1 MLKRVGIYD
10 KRDTRF
16 DWLSGGMKRRFMLA
30 RALITDPDLL
40 ILDEPTAGVDVQLR
54 HELWETIV
62 DLNDSGT
69 TILLTTHYIE
79 EAERLCDEVAIL
91 DSGSV
96 IEVASPEELMDR
108 GTDDIVVQLRDPPTA
123 VPDFAADDDRVEA
136 VELDGTRL
144 VVTAQ
149 QGGLVAPDVVQAL
162 DRQGHEI
169 VDLEISRTSLEEVFV
184 EMTRQGRRPRHR
196 GGRTMSLTS
205 LDVTGF
211 YALLRREVLRFVRR
225 PRNTFVPPFITNVL
239 YFSVFGV
246 ILGERINEIAGVPY
260 ILFILPGLIVLG
272 AVSNA
277 FENASF
283 SIFHGRWNRYI
294 EEALTS
300 PLSYTSMVG
309 AYVLSSATRGVL
321 VGALVALIGMVFT
334 TVGVAQPF
342 YLVAF
347 MLVITLLFAGLGV
360 VGGLWADD
368 FDDLTMMNQ
377 FILRPLVFFGG
388 VFYSLNEIPATFQ
401 QASLLNPM
409 IYMVN
414 GVRYGFLGVTEVDPN
429 LSLGVLTALTLG
441 VVGLNVVLFRRGYGL
456 TD

>member
-1 MLKRVGIYD
+1 MASAIEIRDLTKSYGDVRALDGVDLDVPEGSFFGLLGPNGAGKTTFINILVGLVRKTGGEASVFGYDVEDDYREARDRIGLAPQEFNVDRFFPIREVLEHKAGYHGIPHDEAAARADEVLKRVGIYD

-123 VPDFAADDDRVEA
+123 VPDFTADDDRVEA

-162 DRQGHEI
+162 DRAGHEI

-184 EMTRQGRRPRHR
+184 EMTRQGE
-196 GGRTMSLTS
+196 GRAT
-205 LDVTGF
+205 
-211 YALLRREVLRFVRR
+211 AEV
-225 PRNTFVPPFITNVL
+225 
-239 YFSVFGV
+239 
-246 ILGERINEIAGVPY
+246 E
-260 ILFILPGLIVLG
+260 
-272 AVSNA
+272 
-277 FENASF
+277 
-283 SIFHGRWNRYI
+283 
-294 EEALTS
+294 
-300 PLSYTSMVG
+300 
-309 AYVLSSATRGVL
+309 
-321 VGALVALIGMVFT
+321 
-334 TVGVAQPF
+334 Q
-342 YLVAF
+342 
-347 MLVITLLFAGLGV
+347 
-360 VGGLWADD
+360 
-368 FDDLTMMNQ
+368 
-377 FILRPLVFFGG
+377 
-388 VFYSLNEIPATFQ
+388 
-401 QASLLNPM
+401 
-409 IYMVN
+409 
-414 GVRYGFLGVTEVDPN
+414 
-429 LSLGVLTALTLG
+429 
-441 VVGLNVVLFRRGYGL
+441 
-456 TD
+456 

>member
-1 MLKRVGIYD
+1 MASAIEIRDLTKSYGDVRALDGVDLDVPEGSFFGLLGPNGAGKTTFINILVGLVRKTGGEASVFGYDVEDDYREARDRIGLAPQEFNVDRFFPIREVLEHKAGYHGIPHDEAAERADEVLKRVGIYD

-123 VPDFAADDDRVEA
+123 VPDFAADDDRVDA

-184 EMTRQGRRPRHR
+184 EMTRQGE
-196 GGRTMSLTS
+196 GRAT
-205 LDVTGF
+205 
-211 YALLRREVLRFVRR
+211 AEV
-225 PRNTFVPPFITNVL
+225 
-239 YFSVFGV
+239 
-246 ILGERINEIAGVPY
+246 E
-260 ILFILPGLIVLG
+260 
-272 AVSNA
+272 
-277 FENASF
+277 
-283 SIFHGRWNRYI
+283 
-294 EEALTS
+294 
-300 PLSYTSMVG
+300 
-309 AYVLSSATRGVL
+309 
-321 VGALVALIGMVFT
+321 
-334 TVGVAQPF
+334 Q
-342 YLVAF
+342 
-347 MLVITLLFAGLGV
+347 
-360 VGGLWADD
+360 
-368 FDDLTMMNQ
+368 
-377 FILRPLVFFGG
+377 
-388 VFYSLNEIPATFQ
+388 
-401 QASLLNPM
+401 
-409 IYMVN
+409 
-414 GVRYGFLGVTEVDPN
+414 
-429 LSLGVLTALTLG
+429 
-441 VVGLNVVLFRRGYGL
+441 
-456 TD
+456 